1 MNILSNDNS
10 LAWTI
15 LDNTS
20 GSSKS
25 KRGRAE
31 KPKAAPSTQD
41 VLTNSISK
49 YLGASAK
56 MEYDNTARQLDLQAH
71 QLKLEERKV
80 ALQEEQLKIDRQ
92 KMEQG
97 YGIAYGG
104 PRPDL
109 QQYHGQGYGIPIMDQ
124 DQTYSSTIVIFSKD
138 VRPNLRFL

>member
-41 VLTNSISK
+41 VLT
-49 YLGASAK
+49 LAFTLAS
-56 MEYDNTARQLDLQAH
+56 
-71 QLKLEERKV
+71 
-80 ALQEEQLKIDRQ
+80 
-92 KMEQG
+92 
-97 YGIAYGG
+97 
-104 PRPDL
+104 
-109 QQYHGQGYGIPIMDQ
+109 
-124 DQTYSSTIVIFSKD
+124 S
-138 VRPNLRFL
+138 